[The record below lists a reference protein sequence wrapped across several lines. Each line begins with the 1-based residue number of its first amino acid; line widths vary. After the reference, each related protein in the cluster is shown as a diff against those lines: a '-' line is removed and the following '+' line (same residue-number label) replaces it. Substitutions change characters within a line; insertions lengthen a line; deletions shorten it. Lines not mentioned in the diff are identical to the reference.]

1 MLQRSFF
8 RMGVPATVYRIS
20 PVLSVPEYIE
30 LMSTELSYRG
40 IPGIPGIPEDSRGI
54 PEGFQGHL
62 NVF

>member
-1 MLQRSFF
+1 
-8 RMGVPATVYRIS
+8 MGVPATVYRIS